1 MAYRYA
7 AWCAAP
13 VDCGTIGGAPPS
25 RPITTR
31 NQRGPIM
38 PEKLTGDARASALA
52 RLEGWSEVPGRD
64 AITKTFMFT
73 NFKDAFGY
81 MANAALLAD
90 QMDHHPEWSNVYNKV
105 VITMSTHDAGGVTE
119 LDTRFAEAMNRLVA
133 MGPSSGQD

>member
-1 MAYRYA
+1 
-7 AWCAAP
+7 
-13 VDCGTIGGAPPS
+13 
-25 RPITTR
+25 
-31 NQRGPIM
+31 M

-64 AITKTFMFT
+64 AITKTFMFK
-73 NFKDAFGY
+73 NFKDAFGF

-133 MGPSSGQD
+133 MGPSTN